1 MHSKVE
7 WAWYIPCKIPFG
19 LENGG
24 EGRGLIGFQDFGTF
38 FNLGTSNHG
47 RVVLRTL
54 DPFLTPK
61 AVSKFANVN
70 GNLFF
75 LGAQNFAKKMKL
87 KIKVILQVFNCHK

>member
-7 WAWYIPCKIPFG
+7 WARYIPCKIPFG

-24 EGRGLIGFQDFGTF
+24 KTLSGFFIARKRLGFQNFDTF

-54 DPFLTPK
+54 DPFLVPK

-70 GNLFF
+70 SIFF
-75 LGAQNFAKKMKL
+75 FGVAKILPKNE
-87 KIKVILQVFNCHK
+87 IKN